1 MWTKSLAF
9 SSMSITVTLAGSTQ
23 YINKNLMGFAL
34 FFYIDCQQKT
44 QLHFYLVLGREM
56 RAMNFSPYLL
66 LKISLN
72 LIKFHYFRAYFLKNI
87 CQQKVKHCNQKT
99 SSTML

>member
-1 MWTKSLAF
+1 
-9 SSMSITVTLAGSTQ
+9 
-23 YINKNLMGFAL
+23 MGFAL

-44 QLHFYLVLGREM
+44 QLRFYLVLGREM

-72 LIKFHYFRAYFLKNI
+72 LIKFHYFHAHFLKNI